1 MASTG
6 LATLAMSP
14 LVRSDGV
21 RKRSGKEKNEIK
33 GGGKKAEI
41 KQNIVDEFRNVKWFC
56 GIKNIYRKKVLPK
69 FSLKHSKT
77 KKCFFKFKF
86 AMYIYV
92 RIFIWKILLFPNSL
106 EYTHI
111 LLR

>member
-33 GGGKKAEI
+33 GRGKKAEI
-41 KQNIVDEFRNVKWFC
+41 KQNIVDEFRNAK
-56 GIKNIYRKKVLPK
+56 
-69 FSLKHSKT
+69 
-77 KKCFFKFKF
+77 
-86 AMYIYV
+86 
-92 RIFIWKILLFPNSL
+92 
-106 EYTHI
+106 
-111 LLR
+111 